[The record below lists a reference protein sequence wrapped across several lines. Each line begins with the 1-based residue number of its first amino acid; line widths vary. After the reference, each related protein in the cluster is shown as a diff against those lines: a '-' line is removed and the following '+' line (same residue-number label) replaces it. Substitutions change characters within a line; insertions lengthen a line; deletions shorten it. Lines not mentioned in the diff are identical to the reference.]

1 MSNIFNFTVDN
12 SDSRSMAHSFR
23 QKRFAFFLS
32 LLDGI
37 DKGQDIKILDIG
49 GTQEYWNLMGFDR
62 PNVHI
67 TLLNLH
73 SQPTTGQNFKSIT
86 GDATNI
92 REYADNSFDIVYSN
106 SVIEHLY
113 TKENQIKMA
122 NEVQRVG
129 KNYFVQTP
137 NMNFPLE
144 PHFVFPMF
152 QFLPRGV
159 RINLIQNFTLGHIER
174 RKERAQAEDIINEI
188 QLLRISEM
196 KELFPKG
203 DIYEEKFMGL
213 TKSIVSYKF

>member
-1 MSNIFNFTVDN
+1 MSNIFSFTVDN

-49 GTQEYWNLMGFDR
+49 GTQKYWNLMGFDR

-73 SQPTTGQNFKSIT
+73 TQPTTGHNFTSIT

-92 REYADNSFDIVYSN
+92 SQYADQSFDIVYSN

-129 KNYFVQTP
+129 KNYFIQTP
-137 NMNFPLE
+137 NMNFPIE

-152 QFLPRGV
+152 QFLPHALRV
-159 RINLIQNFTLGHIER
+159 NLIQNFTLGHIIR
-174 RKERAQAEDIINEI
+174 RKEKESAEDIINEI
-188 QLLRISEM
+188 HLLRISEM
-196 KELFPKG
+196 KQLFPTSK
-203 DIYEEKFMGL
+203 IYKEKFMGL